1 MIPRVTVSIPT
12 YNRSGM
18 LREALRSV
26 LSQSLGDI
34 EVIVSDNASTDDT
47 PAVVAGMNDP
57 RIRYIRHEEQI
68 ARHENFSMCL
78 RVGMAPYVTMLCD
91 DDLMLPEN
99 LERKVQ
105 MLDGR
110 PDVGLV
116 DSAFHVIG
124 PHGEILRESVNFGVA
139 ESDHVYSS
147 EQFVVRS
154 LSRTCR
160 ITTFTVIRRS
170 IIGKDRFEEADGP
183 FCDFGLFLRL
193 GRRANVAYIA
203 EPLALLR
210 FHGGAETVQAG
221 MQEFVDD
228 NYQGTLA
235 KIALDQHVKKRF
247 LDRFGNELADIGALR
262 VASRSWA
269 RTELRTMVRKRSF
282 PERRRDVTARLLRE
296 ACQIE
301 ASVALSKDGWKLLMS
316 SMIGPGGRALYR
328 RVRSPWTSAG
338 ASAGR
343 REA

>member
-1 MIPRVTVSIPT
+1 VTPRVTVSIPT

-26 LSQSLGDI
+26 LSQSMDDI

-47 PAVVAGMNDP
+47 PTVVAGIGDP

-68 ARHENFSMCL
+68 ARHENFSLCL

-99 LERKVQ
+99 LERKIRV
-105 MLDGR
+105 LDDR

-139 ESDHVYSS
+139 EADHVYRSN
-147 EQFVVRS
+147 EFVARCVS
-154 LSRTCR
+154 QTCR
-160 ITTFTVIRRS
+160 ITPFAVIRRS
-170 IIGKDRFEEADGP
+170 ILGQDRFEKADGP

-203 EPLALLR
+203 EPLALVR
-210 FHGGAETVQAG
+210 FHDGAETVQAG

-228 NYQGTLA
+228 NYHGTLA

-247 LDRFGNELADIGALR
+247 LARFGNELADIGALR
-262 VASRSWA
+262 AASRRWA
-269 RTELRTMVRKRSF
+269 RTELLTIVRKRSF
-282 PERRRDVTARLLRE
+282 PQRRRHVTARLLWE

-301 ASVALSKDGWKLLMS
+301 ASVALSKEAWKLLMS
-316 SMIGPGGRALYR
+316 SMIGPRGRALSR
-328 RVRSPWTSAG
+328 RVRSPWTSPG

-343 REA
+343 RGA